1 MQGEN
6 ELTENNHSQIRDQ
19 ISKVWGSVCGT
30 IHLGDARSTIF
41 IVARTLLYIYQLR
54 YKTEVFKLVIS
65 ANTGFIKD
73 IGY

>member
-30 IHLGDARSTIF
+30 IHLGDARSTI
-41 IVARTLLYIYQLR
+41 YSS
-54 YKTEVFKLVIS
+54 K
-65 ANTGFIKD
+65 NTPIDLPVK
-73 IGY
+73 I